1 MLGDLGR
8 RLIKKRR
15 LITET
20 NIRRALPGQDYK
32 KISRE
37 CYRHFGNNLL
47 EFLLL
52 PFHKTIF
59 NKWLRFKNP
68 EKFHKALE
76 NGKGAILLTAHFGNW
91 EILSCLS
98 RFELTIYGL
107 YQKLKHGDS
116 VIRMLREYTGAQL
129 IEKQSAL
136 KEGIKALRNNNILGM
151 VADQGQGRKAKFFNL
166 ETSFPEGPARIAL
179 QTGAAILPTFC
190 IRRGNFLDIEI
201 LDEIIIPENL
211 SKEETI
217 NKITAEFAKILEKMI
232 KQEPAQYFWMHD
244 LWRLFKNDKT
254 DL

>member
-1 MLGDLGR
+1 MLGDWGR
-8 RLIKKRR
+8 HLIKKRR

-20 NIRRALPGQDYK
+20 NIKKALPELDYQ
-32 KISRE
+32 KICRD

-76 NGKGAILLTAHFGNW
+76 GGKGVILLTAHFGNW

-98 RFELTIYGL
+98 RFELKIYGL
-107 YQKLKHGDS
+107 YQRLKHGDS
-116 VIRMLREYTGAQL
+116 AIRMLREYTGVQL
-129 IEKQSAL
+129 IEKKSAL
-136 KEGIKALRNNNILGM
+136 KEGIKALRNNGILGM
-151 VADQGQGRKAKFFNL
+151 VADQGQGKKTYFFDL
-166 ETSFPEGPARIAL
+166 ETCFPEGPARIAL
-179 QTGAAILPTFC
+179 QTGASILPTFC

-201 LDEIIIPENL
+201 LDEIIIPENI
-211 SKEETI
+211 SKEEAI
-217 NKITAEFAKILEKMI
+217 DKITNEFAKILEKMI